1 MQCVKMALF
10 EKKKATKLM
19 LDDTVPLTAVI
30 EAAQNMET
38 HIDYVIRVQ
47 RGPATENCWQIN
59 RRYSDFST
67 LHDNLK
73 ISGIPLPLPPKKVFG
88 NMEREF
94 VAERQRALQQYL
106 NTILANLMLANSL
119 FVKQFLDINNY
130 SPNFHEIALQH
141 VSMFFRSEPHW
152 EVVEPLKDAGWRI
165 RKHYFLIKP
174 KEQPKV
180 RQVLAWSDF
189 GPDKFLSDKDLQ
201 AILKILPTVQHP
213 FIYPV
218 TFATA
223 SENGGFAIRTFH
235 ATGTLRDFLCKAKPK
250 ASYLKKYG
258 KPKAYTEFNLMNIKT
273 YGRQILE
280 ALKFL
285 HDKGIPYGHLHLSNV
300 MLEGNTCR
308 LLDLENSFIGLPSFY
323 RQYFTQFKK
332 INTTEAIDI
341 YCFGHLLYEMVFGEP
356 LNSSTKD
363 DFPAHLPPPVKAVLE
378 SLLTTE
384 SCKTGLPTVD
394 DLIADPLFSDVQVVN
409 SEFRPQLKIPSK
421 LKDVVKTAKEKIEK
435 RLQDEQKVI
444 SSYRRLSKAQAFHRS
459 DEEKKKRKKSSRKRL
474 SQQQLTEENGLEE
487 NGAISPAGSESG
499 SSTSARAASP
509 AARPTSP
516 ADSKVA

>member
-1 MQCVKMALF
+1 MALF
-10 EKKKATKLM
+10 DKKKATKVT

-47 RGPATENCWQIN
+47 RGPVTENCWQIN
-59 RRYSDFST
+59 RRYSDFAA
-67 LHDNLK
+67 LHENLK
-73 ISGIPLPLPPKKVFG
+73 ISAIQLPLPPKKVFG

-94 VAERQRALQQYL
+94 VAERQRALQNYL
-106 NTILANLMLANSL
+106 NIILANQMLSNSL
-119 FVKQFLDINNY
+119 YVKQFLDINNY
-130 SPNFHEIALQH
+130 SSSFHEIALQH

-180 RQVLAWSDF
+180 RLVLAWSDL
-189 GPDKFLSDKDLQ
+189 GPDKFLSDKELQ

-223 SENGGFAIRTFH
+223 NENGGFAIRTFH
-235 ATGTLRDFLCKAKPK
+235 ATGTLRDFHCKAKPK
-250 ASYLKKYG
+250 NHFLKKYG

-285 HDKGIPYGHLHLSNV
+285 HDKGIPYGHLHLGNI
-300 MLEGNTCR
+300 MFEGNTCR
-308 LLDLENSFIGLPSFY
+308 LLDLENGFLGLPSFY

-332 INTTEAIDI
+332 ISTTEAIDI
-341 YCFGHLLYEMVFGEP
+341 YCFGHLLYEMVFGES
-356 LNSSTKD
+356 LNAATKD
-363 DFPAHLPPPVKAVLE
+363 DFPAHLPPPIKAVLE
-378 SLLTTE
+378 SILTTE
-384 SCKTGLPTVD
+384 SCKTGLPSVD
-394 DLIADPLFSDVQVVN
+394 DLIADPLFSDVPMGN
-409 SEFRPQLKIPSK
+409 SAFKPQLKVPTK
-421 LKDVVKTAKEKIEK
+421 LKEVVKSAKDKIEK
-435 RLQDEQKVI
+435 RLHDEQKVI
-444 SSYRRLSKAQAFHRS
+444 SSYRRLSKAQAFHMS
-459 DEEKKKRKKSSRKRL
+459 DGEKRKRKKSSRKRM
-474 SQQQLTEENGLEE
+474 SQQIAEENGVSE
-487 NGAISPAGSESG
+487 NGATSPASPAGSESG

-509 AARPTSP
+509 AARSASP
-516 ADSKVA
+516 ADSKVD